1 MLNLPIHQHGMCLY
15 LLRSHLISLMNILYF
30 SVHRVGIFCEM
41 TKYFILEGAIVIGI
55 HFKCWFSMF
64 ITRIYNYFCVLTL
77 CLVFLLSS
85 LINLYLCNFLGI
97 FYVNNHV
104 ICKQRGYFF
113 CLICMPFIS
122 FSCAITLAKISNT
135 WFMALL
141 S

>member
-85 LINLYLCNFLGI
+85 LINSSRRVVESIGLPPSTLSCLLETKTVLLLPFKSGCLLFL
-97 FYVNNHV
+97 F
-104 ICKQRGYFF
+104 
-113 CLICMPFIS
+113 L
-122 FSCAITLAKISNT
+122 
-135 WFMALL
+135 ALL
-141 S
+141 H